1 MGFDPFFCSGG
12 VITEDRLH
20 VIRVKWLTW
29 KNDDS
34 SYDPGYDLYQ
44 GVQNFNTDPYS
55 PCAAIFSTMY
65 TCRSNFCTG
74 VSGPS
79 GDFVE
84 PWTRRTALF
93 WRDYC
98 TSKLK
103 PLCMRGI
110 AEMTDNTRTLP
121 RKKKT
126 KNKKKKK
133 KGRKNQKNRP
143 ESSEVQGR
151 QLTDTGRPIE
161 MCATV
166 LPALLGI
173 CYFWPSL
180 CSSNEAETS
189 TEPSTDDL
197 EDYEYDD
204 YYDNNDE
211 YYSDDEF
218 F

>member
-1 MGFDPFFCSGG
+1 
-12 VITEDRLH
+12 
-20 VIRVKWLTW
+20 
-29 KNDDS
+29 
-34 SYDPGYDLYQ
+34 
-44 GVQNFNTDPYS
+44 
-55 PCAAIFSTMY
+55 
-65 TCRSNFCTG
+65 
-74 VSGPS
+74 
-79 GDFVE
+79 
-84 PWTRRTALF
+84 
-93 WRDYC
+93 
-98 TSKLK
+98 
-103 PLCMRGI
+103 
-110 AEMTDNTRTLP
+110 MTDNTRTLP

-133 KGRKNQKNRP
+133 KGRKNQKKRP

-173 CYFWPSL
+173 CYFWPSF
-180 CSSNEAETS
+180 CSNNEAETS

-197 EDYEYDD
+197 EDYEYDE

-211 YYSDDEF
+211 YYSNTDDEF